1 MAEANEGANAIE
13 ERLGSVETQVT
24 GLRSDVEGLR
34 GEVGGLRGEVGG
46 LRGEVQKLRVLGE
59 ENDRQIKLVM
69 EVQSAHGVTL
79 ETHGKKL
86 DEITKALQPLAE
98 IHDFVKFVAS
108 DHEHRIKALEGRV
121 VVSE

>member
-1 MAEANEGANAIE
+1 MAEANESGNAIE
-13 ERLGSVETQVT
+13 ERLGSVETQLT
-24 GLRSDVEGLR
+24 GLRSD
-34 GEVGGLRGEVGG
+34 VGGLRGEVDG
-46 LRGEVQKLRVLGE
+46 LRGEGQKLRVLGE

-79 ETHGKKL
+79 EAHGKKL

-121 VVSE
+121 GVPE